1 MLKKDFPYVDV
12 EFLMV
17 DQQGGSTITMDSL
30 LAAGDAP
37 NIYFDSQVRTG
48 KYLVAEY
55 ALDLK
60 PNIGDLEKYDQEVL
74 NPFRKK
80 KENSWA
86 SLLQVLPK
94 ECLSTST

>member
-1 MLKKDFPYVDV
+1 MLAYADIPFGDEGSLFENTVTMLKKDYPNVEV
-12 EFLMV
+12 EFLSV

-60 PNIGDLEKYDQEVL
+60 KVY
-74 NPFRKK
+74 
-80 KENSWA
+80 S
-86 SLLQVLPK
+86 
-94 ECLSTST
+94 